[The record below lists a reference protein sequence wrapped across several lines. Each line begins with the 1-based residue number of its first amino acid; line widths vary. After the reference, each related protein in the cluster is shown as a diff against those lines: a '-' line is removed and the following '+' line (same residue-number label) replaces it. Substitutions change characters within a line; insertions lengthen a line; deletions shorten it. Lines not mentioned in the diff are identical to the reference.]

1 MITFDEWVLQYHPEF
16 LDEGRLGDAGRA
28 AVTAMGLLGGGI
40 LPPHNVA
47 LGADAVHRERPM
59 AMMHQPRDQKITD
72 KSDKASDKSFGMKK
86 EIRNGKVVF
95 NPLVGPK
102 PSNRDASAYDIWKY
116 QVRWHQGESVN
127 MRKGRHESPDH
138 LAYRQY
144 YTNPENGQCLFPDA
158 PL

>member
-1 MITFDEWVLQYHPEF
+1 MITFDEWVLQNHPEF

-28 AVTAMGLLGGGI
+28 AVAALGLLGGSG
-40 LPPHNVA
+40 LPPYNVA
-47 LGADAVHRERPM
+47 LGADAVHRERPA
-59 AMMHQPRDQKITD
+59 AMMHQVGDQKI
-72 KSDKASDKSFGMKK
+72 SDEASDKSFGVEKK
-86 EIRNGKVVF
+86 IVNGKVAF

-102 PSNRDASAYDIWKY
+102 PSNRDASAYDIWKH
-116 QVRWHQGESVN
+116 QVRWHRGEAAK